1 MIKQEVERIYNEEL
15 TPKQKQVL
23 KLFLEGHKNADIVQK
38 IGGNDRALACL
49 LYTSPSPR
57 D

>member
-23 KLFLEGHKNADIVQK
+23 KLFLEGYKMLILFKKLVVTT
-38 IGGNDRALACL
+38 AL
-49 LYTSPSPR
+49 
-57 D
+57 